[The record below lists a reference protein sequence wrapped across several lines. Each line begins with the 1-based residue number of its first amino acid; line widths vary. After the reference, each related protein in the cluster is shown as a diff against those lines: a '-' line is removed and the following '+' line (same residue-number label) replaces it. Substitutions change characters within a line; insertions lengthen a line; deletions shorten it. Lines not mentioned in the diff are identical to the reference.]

1 MRGFCEKGKT
11 GLSVGRIY
19 KSSVARCAVAA
30 LSFGLA
36 GCADQTPDFEYVYL
50 PGTEVESGANLPFTP
65 AIKVRGGNIV
75 FLSGITGA
83 PVPHSHPHIPA
94 EFDHLDFSAEAQT
107 EAVMERLQQTVRAAG
122 GELSDVVQVTRFVVD
137 IAANQVAINAVMNR
151 YWGNHRPAST
161 SVEIVRLATDPRFV
175 LEVEAIA
182 VIPD

>member
-1 MRGFCEKGKT
+1 MHLPKNNASVRAGSMAVLVFTVMIVGCET
-11 GLSVGRIY
+11 
-19 KSSVARCAVAA
+19 A
-30 LSFGLA
+30 
-36 GCADQTPDFEYVYL
+36 TPEFEYVYL
-50 PGTEVESGANLPFTP
+50 PGTEIGSGANLPFTP

-94 EFDHLDFSAEAQT
+94 EFDHLDFGAAAQT
-107 EAVMERLQQTVRAAG
+107 EAIMERMQETLRAAG

-137 IAANQVAINAVMNR
+137 IEANQNAINKVMNR

-161 SVEIVRLATDPRFV
+161 SVEIVRLATDPRFT
-175 LEVEAIA
+175 LEVEAVA

>member
-1 MRGFCEKGKT
+1 MYSATNKMSAHVRGLT
-11 GLSVGRIY
+11 
-19 KSSVARCAVAA
+19 VAA
-30 LSFGLA
+30 SIVMLA
-36 GCADQTPDFEYVYL
+36 GCEAETPEFEYVYL
-50 PGTEVESGANLPFTP
+50 PGTEIESGANLPFTP
-65 AIKVRGGNIV
+65 AIKVRGGTVV

-122 GELSDVVQVTRFVVD
+122 GELKDVVQVTRFVVD
-137 IAANQVAINAVMNR
+137 IGANQVAVNAVMNR

-161 SVEIVRLATDPRFV
+161 SVEIVRLATDPRFI
-175 LEVEAIA
+175 LEVEAVA